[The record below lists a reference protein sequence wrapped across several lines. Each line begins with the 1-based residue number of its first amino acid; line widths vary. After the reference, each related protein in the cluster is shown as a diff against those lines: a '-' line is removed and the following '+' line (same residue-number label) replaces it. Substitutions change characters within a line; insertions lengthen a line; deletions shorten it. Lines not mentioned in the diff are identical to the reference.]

1 MQATGNG
8 LIQAVE
14 WKPDMPVSSG
24 DFKSIRLIHCVEDG
38 SLTAKFLDGDKSR
51 DFLAGDDFVLP
62 MVDVTVSSGKFD
74 LN

>member
-14 WKPDMPVSSG
+14 WKPDMPVSAG
-24 DFKSIRLIHCVEDG
+24 TFKSIRLIHCVEDG
-38 SLTAKFLDGDKSR
+38 DITAAFKSGSKTR
-51 DFLAGDDFVLP
+51 SFLAGDDYVLP
-62 MVDVTVSSGKFD
+62 MVDVVVVSGKFD